1 MNRMGKPL
9 LNRSE
14 EERLEAVRL
23 GPERAKLARAAR
35 LKRTKEVMRSCGCP
49 DCRSV
54 LEILEEKVKE

>member
-9 LNRSE
+9 PNPLE
-14 EERLEAVRL
+14 ES
-23 GPERAKLARAAR
+23 ERAKITRAAR

-54 LEILEEKVKE
+54 LEILEEDDGR